1 MVPGFTNSRARCA
14 AACFCA
20 STSAGAV
27 AIYLIEPLS
36 ARIDGMARLMESV
49 PGRVIR
55 KFLEDQAPNWA
66 ALIAWNALFA
76 MFPIVIFAASLLGLV
91 LRLFG
96 QANDRIYSTIFTA
109 IPGDSRPLLDAVTTV
124 KSQSGILFIVGLVGL
139 LWGGSALFGV
149 IEQAFAVIYH
159 TKTRDFIRQK
169 LIAFGMV
176 FLFTILV
183 GVAVATS
190 AILPAIK
197 QIPDMPLVLYSGAAA
212 FILQVIVG
220 TIAGILLFG
229 SMYYVIPNRKQ
240 QFRKVIP
247 GALVAGLLFE
257 LITLLF
263 PLYLSINNGINQYG
277 KTFGLFFLLMT
288 FFFFL
293 GLITMI
299 GVELNSVIYPVP
311 IDLPGKDSHAV
322 ATPESGPEGE
332 RVGVRGR
339 RGDRNGHAG
348 NGAARDGRRGIPAR
362 AALGMAVVASVV
374 GVLLGRRS
382 ASSD

>member
-1 MVPGFTNSRARCA
+1 MSG
-14 AACFCA
+14 
-20 STSAGAV
+20 
-27 AIYLIEPLS
+27 
-36 ARIDGMARLMESV
+36 RIDAMARLMESV

-124 KSQSGILFIVGLVGL
+124 KSQSGVLFIVGLVGL

-159 TKTRDFIRQK
+159 TKPRDFLRQR

-190 AILPAIK
+190 ALLPALK
-197 QIPDMPLVLYSGAAA
+197 HIPNIPEFLYSGVAA
-212 FILQVIVG
+212 FILQVAVG
-220 TIAGILLFG
+220 ITAGFLLFG

-299 GVELNSVIYPVP
+299 GVEVNSVIYPVP

-322 ATPESGPEGE
+322 AAPESGPEGE
-332 RVGVRGR
+332 RRRVASNGQTPNGR
-339 RGDRNGHAG
+339 H
-348 NGAARDGRRGIPAR
+348 GIPAR
-362 AALGMAVVASVV
+362 AALGLAVVASVV

-382 ASSD
+382 ANSD

>member
-1 MVPGFTNSRARCA
+1 M
-14 AACFCA
+14 
-20 STSAGAV
+20 
-27 AIYLIEPLS
+27 S
-36 ARIDGMARLMESV
+36 ARIDAMGRLMESV

-96 QANDRIYSTIFTA
+96 QANDTIYSTIFTA
-109 IPGDSRPLLDAVTTV
+109 IPGDPRPLLDAVTTV
-124 KSQSGILFIVGLVGL
+124 KSQSGVLFIIGLIGL
-139 LWGGSALFGV
+139 LWGGSALFGT

-159 TKTRDFIRQK
+159 TKPRDLLRQR

-190 AILPAIK
+190 PLCPALK
-197 QIPDMPLVLYSGAAA
+197 HIPNIPEFLYSGVAA
-212 FILQVIVG
+212 FILQVAVG
-220 TIAGILLFG
+220 ITAGLLLFG

-299 GVELNSVIYPVP
+299 GVEVNSVIYPVP
-311 IDLPGKDSHAV
+311 IELPGKDSHAV
-322 ATPESGPEGE
+322 AAPESGPEGE
-332 RVGVRGR
+332 RR
-339 RGDRNGHAG
+339 RMASNGHAP
-348 NGAARDGRRGIPAR
+348 NGRHGIPAR
-362 AALGMAVVASVV
+362 AALGLAVVASVV

-382 ASSD
+382 ANSD

>member
-1 MVPGFTNSRARCA
+1 MG
-14 AACFCA
+14 
-20 STSAGAV
+20 
-27 AIYLIEPLS
+27 
-36 ARIDGMARLMESV
+36 RLMDSV

-55 KFLEDQAPNWA
+55 KYLEDQAPNWA
-66 ALIAWNALFA
+66 ALIAWNILFA
-76 MFPIVIFAASLLGLV
+76 MFPIVIFAASLLGFA

-96 QANDRIYSTIFTA
+96 KANTLVYTTIFSA
-109 IPGDSRPLLDAVTTV
+109 LPGDQTELVKAVSGV
-124 KSQSGILFIVGLVGL
+124 KNQSGLLFIIGLVGL

-159 TKTRDFIRQK
+159 TKPRDFIRQK

-190 AILPAIK
+190 AILPALK
-197 QIPDMPLVLYSGAAA
+197 HIPNIPEFLYSGAAA
-212 FILQVIVG
+212 IILQVLVG
-220 TIAGILLFG
+220 TIAGFLLFG

-247 GALVAGLLFE
+247 GALVAGVLFE
-257 LITLLF
+257 VVTLLF
-263 PLYLSINNGINQYG
+263 PLYLEVNRGINQYG
-277 KTFGLFFLLMT
+277 KTFGLLFVLMT
-288 FFFFL
+288 FLFFI

-299 GVELNSVIYPVP
+299 GVEVNSVIYPAP
-311 IDLPGKDSHAV
+311 IDLPGKGGHAL
-322 ATPESGPEGE
+322 AAPESGPEGA
-332 RVGVRGR
+332 RRPAGVGRSGSDVVA
-339 RGDRNGHAG
+339 RNGSH
-348 NGAARDGRRGIPAR
+348 NGRRGIPAR

>member
-1 MVPGFTNSRARCA
+1 MG
-14 AACFCA
+14 
-20 STSAGAV
+20 
-27 AIYLIEPLS
+27 
-36 ARIDGMARLMESV
+36 RLMESV

-96 QANDRIYSTIFTA
+96 QANDTIYSTIFTA
-109 IPGDSRPLLDAVTTV
+109 IPGDPRPLLDAVTTV
-124 KSQSGILFIVGLVGL
+124 KSQSGVLFIVGLVGL

-159 TKTRDFIRQK
+159 TKPRDFLRQR

-190 AILPAIK
+190 ALLPALK
-197 QIPDMPLVLYSGAAA
+197 HIPNIPEFLYSGVAA
-212 FILQVIVG
+212 FILQVAVG
-220 TIAGILLFG
+220 ITAGLLLFG

-240 QFRKVIP
+240 QFRKVLP

-299 GVELNSVIYPVP
+299 GVEVNSVIYPVP
-311 IDLPGKDSHAV
+311 IELPGKDSHAV
-322 ATPESGPEGE
+322 AAPESGPEGE
-332 RVGVRGR
+332 RRRMASNGQAPNGR
-339 RGDRNGHAG
+339 H
-348 NGAARDGRRGIPAR
+348 GIPAR
-362 AALGMAVVASVV
+362 AALGLAVVASVV

-382 ASSD
+382 ANSD

>member
-1 MVPGFTNSRARCA
+1 MSG
-14 AACFCA
+14 
-20 STSAGAV
+20 
-27 AIYLIEPLS
+27 
-36 ARIDGMARLMESV
+36 RIDAMGRLLESV

-66 ALIAWNALFA
+66 VLIAWNALFA
-76 MFPIVIFAASLLGLV
+76 MFPIVIFAASLLGIV
-91 LRLFG
+91 LQLFG
-96 QANDRIYSTIFTA
+96 QANLTVYSTIFTA
-109 IPGDSRPLLDAVTTV
+109 VPDSQALLDAVSTV
-124 KSQSGILFIVGLVGL
+124 KSQSGVLFIVGLVGL

-149 IEQAFAVIYH
+149 MEQAFAVIYH
-159 TKTRDFIRQK
+159 TKPRDFVRQR

-176 FLFTILV
+176 FLFTVLV

-190 AILPAIK
+190 ALLPALK
-197 QIPDMPLVLYSGAAA
+197 HIPNIPEFLYSGVAA
-212 FILQVIVG
+212 FILQVAVG
-220 TIAGILLFG
+220 ITAGLLLFG

-240 QFRKVIP
+240 QFRKVLP

-299 GVELNSVIYPVP
+299 GVEVNSVIYPVP
-311 IDLPGKDSHAV
+311 IELPGKDSHAV
-322 ATPESGPEGE
+322 AAPESGPEGE
-332 RVGVRGR
+332 RR
-339 RGDRNGHAG
+339 RMASNGHAA
-348 NGAARDGRRGIPAR
+348 NGRHGIPAR
-362 AALGMAVVASVV
+362 AALGLAVVASVV

-382 ASSD
+382 ANS

>member
-1 MVPGFTNSRARCA
+1 MG
-14 AACFCA
+14 
-20 STSAGAV
+20 
-27 AIYLIEPLS
+27 
-36 ARIDGMARLMESV
+36 RLMESV

-109 IPGDSRPLLDAVTTV
+109 IPGDPRPLLDAVTTV
-124 KSQSGILFIVGLVGL
+124 KSQSGVLFIVGLVGL
-139 LWGGSALFGV
+139 LWGGSALFGS

-159 TKTRDFIRQK
+159 TKPRDFLRQR

-190 AILPAIK
+190 ALLPALK
-197 QIPDMPLVLYSGAAA
+197 HIPNIPEFLYSGVAA
-212 FILQVIVG
+212 FILQVAVG
-220 TIAGILLFG
+220 ITAGFLLFG
-229 SMYYVIPNRKQ
+229 TMYYVIPNRKQ
-240 QFRKVIP
+240 RFRKVIP

-299 GVELNSVIYPVP
+299 GVEVNSVIYPVP

-322 ATPESGPEGE
+322 AAPESGPEGE
-332 RVGVRGR
+332 RRRVASNGQTPNGR
-339 RGDRNGHAG
+339 H
-348 NGAARDGRRGIPAR
+348 GIPAR
-362 AALGMAVVASVV
+362 AALGLAVVASVV

-382 ASSD
+382 ANSD